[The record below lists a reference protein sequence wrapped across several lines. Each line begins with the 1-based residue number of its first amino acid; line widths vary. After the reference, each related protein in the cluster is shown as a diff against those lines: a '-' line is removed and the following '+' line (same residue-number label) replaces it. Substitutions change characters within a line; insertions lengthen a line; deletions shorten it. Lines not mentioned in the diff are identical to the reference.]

1 MRFGIALAALLVALV
16 LAMACGDTDTS
27 SERTAA
33 VATPTPA
40 ATVAA
45 ESPDASSERLTVI
58 ATIYPLGYFAE
69 RVGGDRAEVNVLV
82 EPGVEAHGYE
92 VTASELRTL
101 GDADVIVMNGI
112 GLEPWMERAIH
123 AVEDEI
129 SAVVVEAADP
139 ALAMEGEVHDHGD
152 HEDHED
158 GHHDDEE
165 GHHDEDE
172 DGHHD
177 DEEGHHDEDEDGHHD
192 DEEGHHDEDE
202 DGHHD
207 DEEGHHDE
215 DEEGHHDDEEGHHD
229 DEEEGHHDDEEGHHD
244 DEDGHHHHGEGGLDP
259 HFWLSPTMAA
269 RQVERIRDAFITVDA
284 ANAAAYRQNADELMA
299 ELEELDQEFKDGLGA
314 CAHEHFVTSHAAYG
328 YLAAQYGLEQIALA
342 GFSPEVDP
350 SPQRLASV
358 TDRVTDL
365 GLGHVLVEPVLSD
378 RLAQTVAR
386 ETNIELRA
394 IHAIESVTQNEL
406 QAHGDYFGLMR
417 DNLAALRLALECE

>member
-1 MRFGIALAALLVALV
+1 VRFRIVLAALFGV
-16 LAMACGDTDTS
+16 LILATACGESDER

-40 ATVAA
+40 ATEAA
-45 ESPDASSERLTVI
+45 APGDSSSEPLTVI

-69 RVGGDRAEVNVLV
+69 RVGGDRAEVTVLV

-129 SAVVVEAADP
+129 SAIVVEAADP
-139 ALAMEGEVHDHGD
+139 ALAMEGEVHMHDD
-152 HEDHED
+152 EE
-158 GHHDDEE
+158 GHHDDDEEGHHDDDEE

-172 DGHHD
+172 EGHHD
-177 DEEGHHDEDEDGHHD
+177 EDEEGHHDEDE
-192 DEEGHHDEDE
+192 EGHHDEDE
-202 DGHHD
+202 EGHHD

-229 DEEEGHHDDEEGHHD
+229 EDEEGHHDDEE
-244 DEDGHHHHGEGGLDP
+244 GHHHHGEGGLDP

-269 RQVERIRDAFITVDA
+269 RQVERIRDAFITADA

-299 ELEELDQEFKDGLGA
+299 ELEELDQEFTESLGA
-314 CAHEHFVTSHAAYG
+314 CTHEHFVTSHAAYG

-386 ETNIELRA
+386 ETGIELRA
-394 IHAIESVTQNEL
+394 IHAIESVTANEL
-406 QAHGDYFGLMR
+406 EAHGDYFGLMR

>member
-1 MRFGIALAALLVALV
+1 MRFRIALAALFGVLV
-16 LAMACGDTDTS
+16 LATACGDSDTS
-27 SERTAA
+27 SEPVAA
-33 VATPTPA
+33 VATPTPS
-40 ATVAA
+40 ATEAA
-45 ESPDASSERLTVI
+45 ESSDRSAERLTVI

-82 EPGVEAHGYE
+82 GPGVEAHGYE

-129 SAVVVEAADP
+129 SAIVVEAADS
-139 ALAMEGEVHDHGD
+139 ALAMEGEVHM
-152 HEDHED
+152 
-158 GHHDDEE
+158 HDDEE
-165 GHHDEDE
+165 GHHDDE
-172 DGHHD
+172 
-177 DEEGHHDEDEDGHHD
+177 
-192 DEEGHHDEDE
+192 
-202 DGHHD
+202 
-207 DEEGHHDE
+207 
-215 DEEGHHDDEEGHHD
+215 EEGHHDDEEEGHHD

-244 DEDGHHHHGEGGLDP
+244 DEEEGHHDHEEGEHGDEEGEHGDEEGHHDDDEEGHHDDHGHGEGGLDP

-284 ANAAAYRQNADELMA
+284 ANAAVYRQNADALMDELT
-299 ELEELDQEFKDGLGA
+299 ELDQEFKEGLGA
-314 CAHEHFVTSHAAYG
+314 CKHDHFVTSHAAYG

-365 GLGHVLVEPVLSD
+365 GLGLVLVEPVLSD

-386 ETNIELRA
+386 ETGIELRA

-406 QAHGDYFGLMR
+406 EAHGDYFGLMR
-417 DNLAALRLALECE
+417 DNLAALRIALECE

>member
-1 MRFGIALAALLVALV
+1 MRFGIALAALFVALV
-16 LAMACGDTDTS
+16 LAMACGDSDTS
-27 SERTAA
+27 AERAA
-33 VATPTPA
+33 VTATPTQA
-40 ATVAA
+40 ATAEA
-45 ESPDASSERLTVI
+45 ESGDAGSEPIRVI

-69 RVGGDRAEVNVLV
+69 RVGGDRAEVTVLV
-82 EPGVEAHGYE
+82 EPGIEAHGYE

-112 GLEPWMERAIH
+112 GLEPWMERAID
-123 AVEDEI
+123 ALEDGV

-139 ALAMEGEVHDHGD
+139 ELAMEGEVHM
-152 HEDHED
+152 HE
-158 GHHDDEE
+158 DEE

-172 DGHHD
+172 
-177 DEEGHHDEDEDGHHD
+177 EGHHDE
-192 DEEGHHDEDE
+192 
-202 DGHHD
+202 

-229 DEEEGHHDDEEGHHD
+229 DEEGHHDEDEEG
-244 DEDGHHHHGEGGLDP
+244 HHHGEGGLDP

-299 ELEELDQEFKDGLGA
+299 ELEELDQEFTESLGA
-314 CAHEHFVTSHAAYG
+314 CKHEHFVTSHAAYG

-386 ETNIELRA
+386 ETGIELRA

-417 DNLAALRLALECE
+417 DNLAALKLALECE

>member
-1 MRFGIALAALLVALV
+1 MRFRIALAAIFSVLV
-16 LAMACGDTDTS
+16 LATACGESDSS
-27 SERTAA
+27 SERAAA
-33 VATPTPA
+33 VATPTPSATEA
-40 ATVAA
+40 AA
-45 ESPDASSERLTVI
+45 PGDPSSERLTVI

-69 RVGGDRAEVNVLV
+69 RVGGDRAEVTVLV
-82 EPGVEAHGYE
+82 EPGIEAHGYE

-139 ALAMEGEVHDHGD
+139 ALAMEGEVHMHDD
-152 HEDHED
+152 EEE

-172 DGHHD
+172 
-177 DEEGHHDEDEDGHHD
+177 EGHHDE
-192 DEEGHHDEDE
+192 
-202 DGHHD
+202 

-229 DEEEGHHDDEEGHHD
+229 DEEGHHDDEEGHHD
-244 DEDGHHHHGEGGLDP
+244 DEEGHHHHGEGGLDP

-269 RQVERIRDAFITVDA
+269 RQVERIRDAFITADA

-299 ELEELDQEFKDGLGA
+299 ELEELDREFTESLVA
-314 CAHEHFVTSHAAYG
+314 CKHDHFVTSHAAYG

-386 ETNIELRA
+386 ETGIELRA

-406 QAHGDYFGLMR
+406 DAHGDYFGLMR
-417 DNLAALRLALECE
+417 DNMAALRLALECE